1 MRTSRRE
8 SLILRDPHLIEIES
22 QKNLS
27 NAFAKLYGLVFS
39 FMRKFPNPITL
50 FSGFAFLCFA
60 SHTAAE
66 IKETHKIIEEWI
78 EVETLISEEASTW
91 ASEQASL
98 SDLLEALEKD
108 TLTLDEKLKISEEEE
123 SGAIK
128 QRTELNDRKEK
139 AEKAMQTLFQGLG
152 TIQSRL
158 EDLHPLL
165 PSPLAERLSPFWE
178 KLKTDPDNRRM
189 PLRERVETT
198 VSLMQSIHIFQRSV
212 VLERQEFTLNDERS
226 REFQVIYFGLGA
238 AYFVN
243 ESGTVSG
250 YGIPTSNGWA
260 WTRMDEI
267 AKEVMT
273 GVQMLKNRTMPRFL
287 QLPLP
292 QPSKI
297 LP

>member
-1 MRTSRRE
+1 
-8 SLILRDPHLIEIES
+8 
-22 QKNLS
+22 
-27 NAFAKLYGLVFS
+27 
-39 FMRKFPNPITL
+39 
-50 FSGFAFLCFA
+50 
-60 SHTAAE
+60 
-66 IKETHKIIEEWI
+66 
-78 EVETLISEEASTW
+78 
-91 ASEQASL
+91 
-98 SDLLEALEKD
+98 
-108 TLTLDEKLKISEEEE
+108 
-123 SGAIK
+123 
-128 QRTELNDRKEK
+128 
-139 AEKAMQTLFQGLG
+139 MQTLFQGLG

-178 KLKTDPDNRRM
+178 KLKTDPENRRM

-212 VLERQEFTLNDERS
+212 LLERQEFTLNDERS

-297 LP
+297 QP